1 MSLAQLTKKIEQVET
16 QFVLQEC
23 KEIKTVQHAN
33 KREGALRV
41 AIQSLSTWIA
51 QVRKL
56 AGTED
61 ELYSKASETKEQL
74 KRKMQQV
81 SQIILDSINKE
92 YLTSFSLPEIIGE
105 KEWYYYRY
113 GILKMIQESGV
124 IRDLYQKLLTDTI
137 PPHPKDEYP
146 LARSMSRNFIIHTGP
161 TNSGKT
167 HQSLESLKKGRKGIY
182 LSPLR
187 LLALEIYERL
197 NGEGVPCDL
206 LTGEEVIFSTGS
218 RHVSSTIEKAEYET
232 IYDVAVIDEGQMIGD
247 PQRGYAWTRAVLGIR
262 AHEVHICCAAES
274 VQLLKQLIE
283 DCEDTLEIRVHDRQT
298 PLTVQD
304 QSFFFPRDV
313 RKGDAL
319 IVFSRKKALQ
329 VGAELAQ
336 HHITSS
342 IIYGNLPPET
352 RRKQVELFLNKET
365 DVVVSTD
372 AIGMGLN
379 LPIQRVVFLE
389 TEKFDGTGIRELT
402 VQEVKQI
409 AGRAGRKGIYEHG
422 FVNTLREKSKLRRKL
437 SALDTPLQFAYIA
450 PHDTTILSL
459 PFGTLRER
467 LKAWDQYGIQ
477 VPYFQKADISE
488 MLELLEK
495 AKDYETVLPTHILY
509 NAVMIPFNYQE
520 KELLSQWFL
529 YLDCLKL
536 NRTHLP
542 KPRSRGSH
550 LSALE
555 TYYRAIGLYYSFS
568 HHFSLPYDWRWVKK
582 ERQKTSEEIH
592 QWLKSQ
598 MQVQVLQLS

>member
-1 MSLAQLTKKIEQVET
+1 MSLAQISKKIEQVET
-16 QFVLQEC
+16 QFILQGE
-23 KEIKTVQHAN
+23 KEIETVQQAN

-61 ELYSKASETKEQL
+61 ELYLRAVATKEQL
-74 KRKMQQV
+74 KLKMQQV
-81 SQIILDSINKE
+81 SQIILDSINRE
-92 YLTSFSLPEIIGE
+92 YMTSFSLLEIIGE
-105 KEWYYYRY
+105 KEWYYYQF
-113 GILKMIQESGV
+113 GILQMIQESGV
-124 IRDLYQKLLTDTI
+124 IRDLFQKLLADTI

-146 LARSMSRNFIIHTGP
+146 LARSMNRCFIVHTGP

-167 HQSLESLKKGRKGIY
+167 HQALEALKKCGKGLY

-206 LTGEEVIFSTGS
+206 LTGEEVIFSSGA
-218 RHVSSTIEKAEYET
+218 RHVSSTIEKADYDT

-262 AHEVHICCAAES
+262 AHEIHICCAAEA
-274 VQLLKQLIE
+274 VPLLKRLID
-283 DCEDTLEIRVHDRQT
+283 DCGDALQIQVHERQT
-298 PLTVQD
+298 PLIVQD
-304 QSFFFPRDV
+304 ESFYFPRDV

-329 VGAELAQ
+329 VGADLAQ
-336 HHITSS
+336 YQITSS

-352 RRKQVELFLNKET
+352 RRKQVDLFLNKET

-402 VQEVKQI
+402 AQEVKQI
-409 AGRAGRKGIYEHG
+409 AGRAGRKGIYEQG
-422 FVNTLREKSKLRRKL
+422 FVNTSRGKANLRSKLAAR
-437 SALDTPLQFAYIA
+437 DTPLEFAYIA
-450 PHDTTILSL
+450 PHDSTILGL
-459 PFGTLRER
+459 PFGSLLER
-467 LKAWDQYGIQ
+467 LKAWNQYAMQ
-477 VPYFQKADISE
+477 VPYFRKADISE
-488 MLELLEK
+488 ILELLEL
-495 AKDYETVLPTHILY
+495 AKHYEAVLPSHILY

-529 YLDCLKL
+529 YLDCLKI
-536 NRTHLP
+536 NRTRLP
-542 KPRSRGSH
+542 KPRRRGSH

-568 HHFSLPYDWRWVKK
+568 HHFGLPYDWRWVKK
-582 ERQKTSEEIH
+582 ERQNTSEEIH
-592 QWLKSQ
+592 QSLKSQ
-598 MQVQVLQLS
+598 MQVLQLT